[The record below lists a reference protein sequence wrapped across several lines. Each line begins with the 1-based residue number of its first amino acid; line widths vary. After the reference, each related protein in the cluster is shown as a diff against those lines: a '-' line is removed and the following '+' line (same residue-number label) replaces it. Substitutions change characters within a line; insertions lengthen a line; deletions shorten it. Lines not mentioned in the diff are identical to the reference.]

1 MALNLEKK
9 REKTALP
16 EFTKKV
22 GLFEA
27 KVIAINP
34 DAEEYND
41 VLGIEVKEESKAVE
55 YLGTSQDGNKTLRV
69 DFWLQDIKTEDK
81 FKVTFFLEDKDR
93 ENKDGTKK
101 QYINNVGT
109 CTWADDENNLPDV
122 YNAITYWRVSQTAKD
137 FFVLVRNIFENWNEY
152 KLDVNNNKIYDTRK
166 NLYHIPK

>member
-9 REKTALP
+9 REKSQLP

-41 VLGIEVKEESKAVE
+41 VLGIEVKEDSKAVE
-55 YLGTSQDGNKTLRV
+55 YLGESQDKNKTLRV

-81 FKVTFFLEDKDR
+81 FKVTFFLEDKER
-93 ENKDGTKK
+93 TTKE
-101 QYINNVGT
+101 IGRAHV
-109 CTWADDENNLPDV
+109 
-122 YNAITYWRVSQTAKD
+122 
-137 FFVLVRNIFENWNEY
+137 
-152 KLDVNNNKIYDTRK
+152 
-166 NLYHIPK
+166 